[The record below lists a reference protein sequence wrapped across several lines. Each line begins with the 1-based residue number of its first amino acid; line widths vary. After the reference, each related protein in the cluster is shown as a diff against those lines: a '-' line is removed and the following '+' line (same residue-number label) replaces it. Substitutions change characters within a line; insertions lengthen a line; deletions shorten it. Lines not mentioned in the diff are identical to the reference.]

1 MKIYQTLLL
10 LSILLITS
18 CSTTKQASLYDTS
31 WELEFISGTRIAF
44 NGLYP
49 NKKPRIQ
56 FNKDL
61 QKAQG
66 NNSCNGYSAEYT
78 LKENSIS
85 FGQPDPTTMMFCG
98 EGEQAFLKMMRQVNR
113 YSFDNDGKL
122 NLMLDNVTL
131 LRFNKVE

>member
-49 NKKPRIQ
+49 NKKPRIK

-66 NNSCNGYSAEYT
+66 NNSCNGYSAAYT

-98 EGEQAFLKMMRQVNR
+98 EGEQAFLKMMIPN
-113 YSFDNDGKL
+113 YKNY
-122 NLMLDNVTL
+122 
-131 LRFNKVE
+131 